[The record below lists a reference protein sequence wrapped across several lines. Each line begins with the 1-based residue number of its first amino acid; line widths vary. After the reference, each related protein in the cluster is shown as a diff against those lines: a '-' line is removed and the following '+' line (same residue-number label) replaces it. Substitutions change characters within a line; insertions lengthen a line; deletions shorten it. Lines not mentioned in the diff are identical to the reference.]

1 MAVPSAWLQED
12 RCDRDAI
19 GDTPAREVGMLACTR
34 SFTIETDG
42 RSEVVNVT
50 AEVRRIVEAE
60 GLEEGLATVWVP
72 GATASVTTLE
82 FEPGAVSDLRA
93 AVGRL
98 APEGADYRH
107 DESRGDG
114 NGYSHVRAALL
125 GPSLGVPVTGGA
137 LVLGAWQ
144 QIVVVDHD
152 HRPRKREIAVQ
163 LLGN

>member
-1 MAVPSAWLQED
+1 
-12 RCDRDAI
+12 
-19 GDTPAREVGMLACTR
+19 MLACTR
-34 SFTIETDG
+34 SFELETDG

-60 GLEEGLATVWVP
+60 GLGEGLATVWVP

-82 FEPGAVSDLRA
+82 FEPGAVADLRA

-98 APEGADYRH
+98 APEGEAYQH
-107 DESRGDG
+107 DRSRGDG
-114 NGYSHVRAALL
+114 NGYSHVRAGLL
-125 GPSLGVPVTGGA
+125 GPSLAVPVTGGA
-137 LVLGAWQ
+137 LLLGSWQ

-152 HRPRKREIAVQ
+152 NHPRKRVIAVQ